1 MYLERNTHA
10 DLNQS
15 GRRKYKFFYFKLK
28 NVTSYFFLCTHVV
41 LEYFEHGNLHKNSN
55 KEWAFLA
62 PLCSF
67 LENVLLKISKF
78 LMKAST

>member
-1 MYLERNTHA
+1 MLLRI
-10 DLNQS
+10 
-15 GRRKYKFFYFKLK
+15 
-28 NVTSYFFLCTHVV
+28 FFLCTHVV

>member
-28 NVTSYFFLCTHVV
+28 NVTSYFFFVYTC
-41 LEYFEHGNLHKNSN
+41 
-55 KEWAFLA
+55 
-62 PLCSF
+62 CSWIF
-67 LENVLLKISKF
+67 W
-78 LMKAST
+78 TW